1 MNQLSLKLFL
11 KQNRFSSALWVDVK
25 YVQVALNNAVIGV
38 TLFLSFLFISTFFAD

>member
-38 TLFLSFLFISTFFAD
+38 TLFFIISFHFNLFC